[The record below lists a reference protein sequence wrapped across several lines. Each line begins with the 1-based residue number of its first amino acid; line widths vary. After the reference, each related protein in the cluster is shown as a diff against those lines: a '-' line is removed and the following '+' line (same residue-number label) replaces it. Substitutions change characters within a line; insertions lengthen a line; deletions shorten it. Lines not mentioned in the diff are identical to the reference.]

1 MEGTR
6 GRREQALGVGQL
18 ITRRDILHGTA
29 ALAGS
34 SFLTARSFGEP
45 AARVTPPQDQLAY
58 PPALTGLRGD
68 HPGSFEVAHALR
80 DGGIH
85 VPSIT
90 PAVEQYDL
98 VIVGGG
104 ISGLSAACFYLDAR
118 PNARILIL
126 ENHDDFGG
134 HAKRNEFQ
142 LDGRMQLLNGG
153 TLEIDSP
160 RRYSVVAAGLLRRLG
175 IIPAAMD
182 KAYAQHAFYSSLGL
196 RRAVFLDR
204 ETFGADK
211 LVVERDGTS
220 WTQRLTETPLTP
232 QVRADIAR
240 IYESDADY
248 LPGLSSDEK
257 KARLARISYGDYL
270 VRVVDADPGVLPF
283 FQAMTHGEWGV
294 GIDAVGALEVWPFD
308 FPGFKGLHLE
318 PGPAPHMGYTCVAS
332 KRHGS

>member
-6 GRREQALGVGQL
+6 GRREQALGVGQQ

-80 DGGIH
+80 DGGIDI
-85 VPSIT
+85 PSIT

-211 LVVERDGTS
+211 LIVERDGTS

-240 IYESDADY
+240 IY
-248 LPGLSSDEK
+248 
-257 KARLARISYGDYL
+257 
-270 VRVVDADPGVLPF
+270 RV
-283 FQAMTHGEWGV
+283 
-294 GIDAVGALEVWPFD
+294 
-308 FPGFKGLHLE
+308 
-318 PGPAPHMGYTCVAS
+318 
-332 KRHGS
+332 

>member
-1 MEGTR
+1 M
-6 GRREQALGVGQL
+6 AV
-18 ITRRDILHGTA
+18 
-29 ALAGS
+29 S

-45 AARVTPPQDQLAY
+45 SALVTPPQDHLAY

-98 VIVGGG
+98 VVVGGG

-182 KAYAQHAFYSSLGL
+182 KAYAQHAFIHRLACAAPSTRLGRD
-196 RRAVFLDR
+196 RRA
-204 ETFGADK
+204 
-211 LVVERDGTS
+211 
-220 WTQRLTETPLTP
+220 
-232 QVRADIAR
+232 
-240 IYESDADY
+240 
-248 LPGLSSDEK
+248 
-257 KARLARISYGDYL
+257 
-270 VRVVDADPGVLPF
+270 
-283 FQAMTHGEWGV
+283 
-294 GIDAVGALEVWPFD
+294 
-308 FPGFKGLHLE
+308 
-318 PGPAPHMGYTCVAS
+318 
-332 KRHGS
+332 